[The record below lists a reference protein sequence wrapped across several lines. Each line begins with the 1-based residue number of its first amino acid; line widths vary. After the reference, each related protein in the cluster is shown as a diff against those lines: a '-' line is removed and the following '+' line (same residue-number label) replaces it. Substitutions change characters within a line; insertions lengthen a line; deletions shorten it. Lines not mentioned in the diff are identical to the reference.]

1 MIDYRFDADGDYLL
15 AVSDLAYR
23 GGFLYRLVA
32 SELPQIENIEPRAMT
47 AGKPTE
53 LVAFGRNLGSAAQKS
68 AWSVEGLPLD
78 QFRFSAQAPP
88 DLLALGE
95 YRFLEHPVD
104 HSVLPTAA
112 TCTLVGYQVLPPL
125 GEGVRRTTTMLVT
138 GDPVVAEVEPN
149 DQADAAQLLQAP
161 VAVSGRFDR
170 PRDLDFY
177 TFDSGEGG
185 SFAFEVFCERI
196 AGRADPFL
204 IVRDEQGGTVVEGD
218 DYGHQM
224 NAFVGH
230 LRDPVVV
237 ADLKPQQKY
246 RVLVGDRYGR
256 GGARLQYVLTIHR
269 SRPDFFVAAIHRHNP
284 NPAGTNIWRG
294 GTEWLDIVVHR
305 TEGHRGPIT
314 LTAENLP
321 AGVHAVPTSV
331 QDGSRGTFVL
341 WSDADAPIGVQP
353 IRLTATGERQGEM
366 LKRTVRPYSRV
377 WPIANIGTSRPTA
390 RAARG
395 DVRVGAVCRRD
406 RTGTDQRQGRA
417 AGSAESGRPAR
428 LARRSERNQAGGARL
443 SGQFPA
449 GRDGASRRGDGSG
462 AEYQCASRHAARGL
476 HDGRA
481 MPVASPLLAR
491 AECDRQAGEPDDLC
505 QPAADDHG
513 AAAGKA
519 LSAKLAATSPPAGA
533 GRCGYFC
540 RSNSNGAFLPSLTSA
555 VKSLSA
561 IVR

>member
-1 MIDYRFDADGDYLL
+1 
-15 AVSDLAYR
+15 
-23 GGFLYRLVA
+23 
-32 SELPQIENIEPRAMT
+32 
-47 AGKPTE
+47 
-53 LVAFGRNLGSAAQKS
+53 
-68 AWSVEGLPLD
+68 
-78 QFRFSAQAPP
+78 
-88 DLLALGE
+88 
-95 YRFLEHPVD
+95 
-104 HSVLPTAA
+104 
-112 TCTLVGYQVLPPL
+112 
-125 GEGVRRTTTMLVT
+125 MLVT

-161 VAVSGRFDR
+161 VAVGGRFDR

-341 WSDADAPIGVQP
+341 WSDADAPLGVQS

-377 WPIANIGTSRPTA
+377 WPIANIGTSRPTRELLVA
-390 RAARG
+390 TCESAPF
-395 DVRVGAVCRRD
+395 AVAIEPA
-406 RTGTDQRQGRA
+406 QISA
-417 AGSAESGRPAR
+417 KAGQPVQLKAV
-428 LARRSERNQAGGARL
+428 ARR
-443 SGQFPA
+443 
-449 GRDGASRRGDGSG
+449 
-462 AEYQCASRHAARGL
+462 YW
-476 HDGRA
+476 
-481 MPVASPLLAR
+481 
-491 AECDRQAGEPDDLC
+491 PDA
-505 QPAADDHG
+505 QNEI
-513 AAAGKA
+513 
-519 LSAKLAATSPPAGA
+519 KLAALGFQGNFQLAETVLPAAATEVALSINVQAGTPPGDYTMAVQCQSQVPYSPEPNATAKPANLMTFA
-533 GRCGYFC
+533 
-540 RSNSNGAFLPSLTSA
+540 SLPLTIT
-555 VKSLSA
+555 VLPPEKP
-561 IVR
+561 